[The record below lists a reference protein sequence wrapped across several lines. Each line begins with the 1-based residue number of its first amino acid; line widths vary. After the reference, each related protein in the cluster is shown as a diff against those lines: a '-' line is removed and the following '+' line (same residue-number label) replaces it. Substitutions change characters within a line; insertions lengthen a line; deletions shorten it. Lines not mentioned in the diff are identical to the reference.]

1 MASEAHRSSKAGC
14 SSSLACGQTVSMLS
28 FSLLHIQD
36 IQSNHQLL
44 APSCRLLAA
53 ASPAAPA
60 TAAPPRPDGPPA
72 AALATLP
79 PRHFI
84 LSSVC
89 LSLRY
94 LVAAE
99 RHPHSESALTAAAD
113 PFACSFK
120 CQVTTFSLER
130 TKESQFNYFSSRVSI
145 VQLLSWFHAIHALAA
160 HSEDAEVRSC
170 VTSGKRPQTNLR
182 AALFNSWFCIRLPF
196 CIQCALL

>member
-1 MASEAHRSSKAGC
+1 MCARSSLRG
-14 SSSLACGQTVSMLS
+14 VSRWHQKRIAVPKPDVPHRWPVAKPCRALS
-28 FSLLHIQD
+28 FSLLHIQ
-36 IQSNHQLL
+36 SNHQRCL
-44 APSCRLLAA
+44 PPHV
-53 ASPAAPA
+53 ASSPPLPPQLQLPL
-60 TAAPPRPDGPPA
+60 PPRPDGPPA

-120 CQVTTFSLER
+120 CQVTTSSLER
-130 TKESQFNYFSSRVSI
+130 AKESQFNCFSSRV
-145 VQLLSWFHAIHALAA
+145 
-160 HSEDAEVRSC
+160 
-170 VTSGKRPQTNLR
+170 
-182 AALFNSWFCIRLPF
+182 
-196 CIQCALL
+196 